1 MLTGEGRLDATS
13 FDGKVVGAV
22 LERARARGIPGLV
35 IAGRVAERSRRSVRA
50 VDLVATFGEER
61 ALTATIDCAERAAA
75 GLLAGLDRRRASAGA
90 TPARVP
96 AGRGRDDAAR

>member
-1 MLTGEGRLDATS
+1 MLTGEGRVDATS

-35 IAGRVAERSRRSVRA
+35 IAGRVAEAPANVRA

-75 GLLAGLDRRRASAGA
+75 GLLAGLDRRRASADA